1 MMSNSGYSLPG
12 LLQMVLG
19 LYGYLLPLL
28 LYVMW
33 TTLALWDIS
42 RRKGL
47 GGGGLWGWCAAIY
60 LLPGLGALA
69 YLMAG
74 GGEMPSNVKV
84 TAVFGGIL
92 LFVAVLVAG
101 HFAGGIV

>member
-1 MMSNSGYSLPG
+1 MSSHAYALPG

-28 LYVMW
+28 LYVLW

-42 RRKGL
+42 RRKEL
-47 GGGGLWGWCAAIY
+47 GTGGLWGWCAAIY

-69 YLMAG
+69 YVLAG
-74 GGEMPSNVKV
+74 GGEIQPNVKM
-84 TAVFGGIL
+84 TAVLGGIAL
-92 LFVAVLVAG
+92 LVVVLVVG
-101 HFAGGIV
+101 HLAGGIV